1 MEIVCKI
8 IGSGL
13 VIGGTLYFSCFLNQQ
28 LDEKNR
34 QLRRLYSLLTQ
45 LKSEIYYMANP
56 LPECFS
62 QLAKSEQEPLKNW
75 LYVLGRRLEQKENET
90 FDQIWEEELKR
101 LCNHSLLEYKEV
113 EPLISL
119 ADKLGKPDVSV
130 QLKAIDYALLHIE
143 NVRKELEAELKQ
155 KKKVVTSLSLFVS
168 ALALI
173 LLL

>member
-62 QLAKSEQEPLKNW
+62 QLAKSEQEPL
-75 LYVLGRRLEQKENET
+75 
-90 FDQIWEEELKR
+90 
-101 LCNHSLLEYKEV
+101 
-113 EPLISL
+113 ISL
-119 ADKLGKPDVSV
+119 ADKLGKPDVSA